1 MSNKILKN
9 KETIKT
15 IMFIFVQIVYLTSFF
30 VDWHHTKK
38 DNQFDN
44 YDLLI
49 HGLNTLGILSLLYYY
64 HYHNIMDS
72 FKVKF
77 IVLIIVLVFNYD
89 LFLYYKKVSSQ
100 S

>member
-1 MSNKILKN
+1 MSNKIFKN
-9 KETIKT
+9 KETNKT

-38 DNQFDN
+38 DDQFDN
-44 YDLLI
+44 FDLLI

-64 HYHNIMDS
+64 YYHNIMDS

-77 IVLIIVLVFNYD
+77 IVLVIVLVFNFD
-89 LFLYYKKVSSQ
+89 LILYYYKGNSQ

>member
-1 MSNKILKN
+1 MSNKIFKN

-38 DNQFDN
+38 DDQFDN

-49 HGLNTLGILSLLYYY
+49 HGLN
-64 HYHNIMDS
+64 
-72 FKVKF
+72 
-77 IVLIIVLVFNYD
+77 
-89 LFLYYKKVSSQ
+89 
-100 S
+100 

>member
-1 MSNKILKN
+1 MSNKIFQN

-38 DNQFDN
+38 DGQFDN

-49 HGLNTLGILSLLYYY
+49 HVLNTLGILSLLYYY

-77 IVLIIVLVFNYD
+77 IVLIIVLVFNFD

>member
-1 MSNKILKN
+1 MSNKIFQN

-15 IMFIFVQIVYLTSFF
+15 IMFIFFQLVYLTSFF

-38 DNQFDN
+38 DDQFDN

-72 FKVKF
+72 FKVKL
-77 IVLIIVLVFNYD
+77 IVLLIVLVFNLD
-89 LFLYYKKVSSQ
+89 LFLYYYKVNSQ

>member
-1 MSNKILKN
+1 MSNKIFQN

-38 DNQFDN
+38 DGQFDN

-49 HGLNTLGILSLLYYY
+49 HVLNTLGILSLLYYY

-77 IVLIIVLVFNYD
+77 IVLLIVLVFNFD

>member
-1 MSNKILKN
+1 MSNKIFQN

-15 IMFIFVQIVYLTSFF
+15 IMFIFVQLVYLTSFF

-38 DNQFDN
+38 DGQFDN

-77 IVLIIVLVFNYD
+77 IVLIIVLVFNFD

>member
-1 MSNKILKN
+1 MSNKIFQN

-38 DNQFDN
+38 DGQFDN
-44 YDLLI
+44 YNLLI

-77 IVLIIVLVFNYD
+77 IVLIIVLVFNFD

>member
-1 MSNKILKN
+1 MSNKIFQN
-9 KETIKT
+9 TETIKT

-38 DNQFDN
+38 DGQFDN

-72 FKVKF
+72 FKVKL
-77 IVLIIVLVFNYD
+77 IVLLIVLVFNLD
-89 LFLYYKKVSSQ
+89 LFLYYYKVNSQ